1 MLANDIMSPNPLEK
15 MLTQGKGPS
24 RKRKHA
30 TKRINKNRKINM
42 KNDGELV
49 QRISFSILMKQD
61 NDQDASHKEQ
71 VKMLMQLVGIGDDID
86 VGDP

>member
-1 MLANDIMSPNPLEK
+1 
-15 MLTQGKGPS
+15 
-24 RKRKHA
+24 
-30 TKRINKNRKINM
+30 M